1 MQAKR
6 VSMLLLAGA
15 LAGPNLASTVIAA
28 EPAASVEN
36 RLRQLEDREQIRALI
51 IGYGRTLD
59 RRDFTTF
66 AGLFAAQGGQWV
78 GGFGTATGRAEIRK
92 MMEERIGTGAGGSN
106 FHVFTNESITLDGDR
121 AAGLTKWL
129 FVTQGADN
137 RPALVYLG
145 HYDDTF
151 VREPDGWKIQR
162 RVVYGDIPSQDPLA
176 AATQDGRG
184 IVEKP

>member
-1 MQAKR
+1 MRAKR
-6 VSMLLLAGA
+6 VSKLLFAGILAGLG
-15 LAGPNLASTVIAA
+15 LATSVIAA
-28 EPAASVEN
+28 EPAVDVAS
-36 RLRQLEDREQIRALI
+36 RLRQVEDREQIRELI

-59 RRDFTTF
+59 RRDFTAF

-78 GGFGTATGRAEIRK
+78 GGFGTATGSAEIRK

-106 FHVFTNESITLDGDR
+106 FHVFTNESISLDGDR
-121 AAGLTKWL
+121 ATGLTKWL

-137 RPALVYLG
+137 RPSLVYLG

-162 RVVYGDIPSQDPLA
+162 RVVYGDIPTQDPLA
-176 AATQDGRG
+176 ATTPGR
-184 IVEKP
+184 